1 MEIDDDPKTTPSP
14 NSYLVEELGSYV
26 DAGEPELDSENDAD
40 SALGGMSLRSSN
52 FTVESEFYRHIEE
65 NGRTY
70 HRYKHGQYPLPNDA
84 LEQNRLEFQHRFLRM
99 TIDGKLCVSPIDTDR
114 PINVLD
120 VATGTGIWA
129 VEFAD
134 EYPNSTVIGTD
145 LSPIQPHYIPT
156 NCSFRIEDAE
166 DPWKFDD
173 LKFDLIHG
181 RALLTCF
188 RSPKTVIASAFQ
200 ALAPGGYL
208 ELRDPIFPFKYASP
222 PPENCALV
230 KWNNM
235 IVEASTRAGRP
246 WTNGAHYKKW
256 MEESG
261 FVDIVERREY
271 APMSPWA
278 KGQRNK
284 VLSVWVQRNILMGLE
299 GLSMA
304 LFTRVLGMEKEQVNE
319 LLIGVRAD
327 IENTKIHC
335 YSEGVLVYGRKP

>member
-1 MEIDDDPKTTPSP
+1 M
-14 NSYLVEELGSYV
+14 YL
-26 DAGEPELDSENDAD
+26 P
-40 SALGGMSLRSSN
+40 
-52 FTVESEFYRHIEE
+52 
-65 NGRTY
+65 
-70 HRYKHGQYPLPNDA
+70 
-84 LEQNRLEFQHRFLRM
+84 
-99 TIDGKLCVSPIDTDR
+99 
-114 PINVLD
+114 
-120 VATGTGIWA
+120 GI
-129 VEFAD
+129 
-134 EYPNSTVIGTD
+134 S
-145 LSPIQPHYIPT
+145 IPT

-181 RALLTCF
+181 RALLSCF

-230 KWNNM
+230 KWNSM

-256 MEESG
+256 MEEIG
-261 FVDIVERREY
+261 FVDIAERREY

-335 YSEGVLVYGRKP
+335 YSEGYVLDSCYIPSVVMGGIDELTCFIRVLVYGRKP

>member
-1 MEIDDDPKTTPSP
+1 MDIDDQSRVNPPSS
-14 NSYLVEELGSYV
+14 SYVVEELGSYV
-26 DAGEPELDSENDAD
+26 DAGEPELDSGTDVD

-52 FTVESEFYRHIEE
+52 FTVESELYRHIEE

-70 HRYKHGQYPLPNDA
+70 HRYKHGQ
-84 LEQNRLEFQHRFLRM
+84 FQHRFLRM
-99 TIDGKLCVSPIDTDR
+99 TIDGKLFVSPIDTNR
-114 PINVLD
+114 PLNVLD
-120 VATGTGIWA
+120 IATGIGIWA
-129 VEFAD
+129 VEFD

-145 LSPIQPHYIPT
+145 LSPIQPHYVPT

-166 DPWKFDD
+166 DPWTFDD

-181 RALLTCF
+181 CALLSCF
-188 RSPKTVIASAFQ
+188 RSPKAVFASAFQ

-222 PPENCALV
+222 PPADCALV

-235 IVEASTRAGRP
+235 ILEASSKAGRL

-256 MEESG
+256 MEEIG
-261 FVDIVERREY
+261 FIDIVERREY
-271 APMSPWA
+271 APMSTWA

-284 VLSVWVQRNILMGLE
+284 VLSVWVQRNLLMGLE
-299 GLSMA
+299 ALSMA
-304 LFTRVLGMEKEQVNE
+304 LFTRVLGMKKEEVEE
-319 LLIGVRAD
+319 LLVGVKKD

>member
-84 LEQNRLEFQHRFLRM
+84 VRSNLVEFQHRFLRM